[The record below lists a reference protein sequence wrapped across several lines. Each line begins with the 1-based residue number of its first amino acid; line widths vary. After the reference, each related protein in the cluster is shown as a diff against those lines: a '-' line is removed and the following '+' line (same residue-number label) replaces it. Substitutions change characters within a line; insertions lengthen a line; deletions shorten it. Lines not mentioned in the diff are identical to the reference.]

1 MAEWLKRATA
11 APGAAPDVSG
21 AVRALLD
28 EIRAG
33 GDGAALAIAQRLDGW
48 SGPPVVVHQHFEAGV
63 SRQELAEILPKV
75 KAAAEAGIV
84 DKMRR
89 GVIR

>member
-1 MAEWLKRATA
+1 MAAILQRGERVLTARQNERTENLITGMTA
-11 APGAAPDVSG
+11 AVADSAGAG
-21 AVRALLD
+21 
-28 EIRAG
+28 
-33 GDGAALAIAQRLDGW
+33 
-48 SGPPVVVHQHFEAGV
+48 SGPAVVVHQHFEAGV